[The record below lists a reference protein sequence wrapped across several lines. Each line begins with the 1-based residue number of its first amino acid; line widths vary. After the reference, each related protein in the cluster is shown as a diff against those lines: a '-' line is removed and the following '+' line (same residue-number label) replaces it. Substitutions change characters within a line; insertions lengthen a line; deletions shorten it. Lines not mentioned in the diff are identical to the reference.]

1 MIIVILTAQTLKGSE
16 MSIAYFDCFAGAA
29 GDMIAAAMLDAG
41 LDADFLRSQLATLGI
56 EGLKIDISETHRCG
70 QRALTFKPSAPDQ
83 HHHRHLADIIVMI
96 EASGISPAAKKTAVE
111 IFNTL
116 ARAEAAVHGTTP
128 DHVHFHEVGAV
139 DSIVDVVS
147 ASVGFHALDI
157 RKVYASTLSVGSGV
171 IKAAHGMMPAPAP
184 ATMEILREK
193 GAPVK
198 TGPAE
203 MELLTPTGAAILATL
218 VESFTALPP
227 MTVSAVGCGAGTYNS
242 DKFPNIVRLFLG
254 ESIAPDSEN
263 ADTVCLLECNIDDAT
278 GELVSHV
285 LEMLLKAGAL
295 DAYTTPIGMKSSRPA
310 VMLSVICRPG
320 DVDVLQNIIFAEGL
334 TFGVRRQLMER
345 TKLRRA
351 FVKVETEFG
360 PIAIKTG
367 FLNGRMVAAKPEFA
381 DCSAAALKYGVP
393 LRAVQSAAMA
403 AFNNAPSA

>member
-1 MIIVILTAQTLKGSE
+1 MR
-16 MSIAYFDCFAGAA
+16 IAYFDCFAGAA
-29 GDMIAAAMLDAG
+29 GDMITAAMLDAG

-56 EGLKIDISETHRCG
+56 EGLKIDISKTHRCG

-83 HHHRHLADIIVMI
+83 HHHRHLADIIAMI
-96 EASGISPAAKKTAVE
+96 EASDISPAARKTAVE

-128 DHVHFHEVGAV
+128 DHVHFHEVGAI

-147 ASVGFHALDI
+147 AAVGLHALDI
-157 RKVYASTLSVGSGV
+157 YKVYAGTLSVGGGV
-171 IKAAHGMMPAPAP
+171 IKAAHGIMPAPAP
-184 ATMEILREK
+184 ATMEILKEK
-193 GAPVK
+193 NAPVK
-198 TGPAE
+198 AGPAE

-242 DKFPNIVRLFLG
+242 EKFPNVVRLFLG

-278 GELVSHV
+278 GELVGQV
-285 LEMLLKAGAL
+285 LEILFKAGAL
-295 DAYTTPIGMKSSRPA
+295 DVYTTPISMKNSRPA

-334 TFGVRRQLMER
+334 TFGIRRQLMER
-345 TKLRRA
+345 AKLRRS

-360 PIAIKTG
+360 PIAIKLG

-381 DCSAAALKYGVP
+381 DCSAAAQKYGAP
-393 LRAVQSAAMA
+393 LRAVQSAAMT
-403 AFNNAPSA
+403 AFNNAPKV